1 MILLKSIIVGIF
13 SLLPGVS
20 GSALAITFNLY
31 DRFFKSIYDIQN
43 NKLFFIELFLGIL
56 IGLFIGSKITIY
68 IIGVNI
74 IYYALIGV
82 ILSEIPLLIKKCELL
97 SLPLVISFILSSL
110 TNYFTSSFL
119 INININIRMFFG
131 GILFSFGKII
141 PGISSSCLLLS
152 LGIYKDI
159 MIIFSKPSI
168 LLNNYYI
175 PFIIGSLIG
184 VLFFAKLL
192 TYMINNH
199 YNLFYSMII
208 GFIMSSIFLIVP
220 KYVSITELI
229 TGLILMI
236 VFFTISLK
244 IKRKF

>member
-31 DRFFKSIYDIQN
+31 DRFFKSIHNIKD
-43 NKLFFIELFLGIL
+43 NKIFLIELFIGIL

-68 IIGVNI
+68 IIGFNI

-82 ILSEIPLLIKKCELL
+82 ILSEIPVLIKKCKSLY
-97 SLPLVISFILSSL
+97 LPLVISFILSAL
-110 TNYFTSSFL
+110 TNFFTSTFL
-119 INININIRMFFG
+119 INININIRMLLG

-168 LLNNYYI
+168 ILNTYYI

-184 VLFFAKLL
+184 ILIFTKIL
-192 TYMINNH
+192 TYMINNY
-199 YNLFYSMII
+199 YNLFYSIII
-208 GFIMSSIFLIVP
+208 GFIMSSIFLIAP
-220 KYVSITELI
+220 KYVSVTELI
-229 TGLILMI
+229 TGIILMI